1 MVRSNSAILLA
12 LIRKAR
18 SSELIRTGGGGGGVK
33 TPQFSA
39 GCLGGLVGKNK
50 LDRGGGGVVKSL
62 NMGLW
67 ERLDRAGF
75 GKECW
80 LGLEHG

>member
-18 SSELIRTGGGGGGVK
+18 SSELIRNRGGV
-33 TPQFSA
+33 A
-39 GCLGGLVGKNK
+39 M
-50 LDRGGGGVVKSL
+50 VKSL

-67 ERLDRAGF
+67 ERFDRAGF

-80 LGLEHG
+80 LGLEHE